1 MLSHCYPFLISFNF
15 SLYLHWPQAAFCLV
29 IGTLLHFFFLSFFRF
44 DFVWLGS
51 LFLFQAVPYLPSW
64 EVRAHRKSSCALPDA
79 VCLMP
84 ISPLQRSWWLRSP
97 TDLLPGMERKKL
109 CRAVIVLLQ
118 PGDAHIWL
126 AELGRSGE
134 NPGGSCQQ
142 ILPSLN
148 PGPVTC
154 EAYPAGHLGHL
165 E

>member
-1 MLSHCYPFLISFNF
+1 M
-15 SLYLHWPQAAFCLV
+15 
-29 IGTLLHFFFLSFFRF
+29 
-44 DFVWLGS
+44 
-51 LFLFQAVPYLPSW
+51 PYLPSW

-134 NPGGSCQQ
+134 NPGGSGNCSQQ
-142 ILPSLN
+142 LHQDFSASCHQALTQQRISGLKGLPFIGGSSFPSEALN
-148 PGPVTC
+148 PTLWNQIFTVVVFFLIASRCPV
-154 EAYPAGHLGHL
+154 EILS
-165 E
+165 